1 MLKVVVFFCNI
12 DKFFVKNQM
21 YYLCIKC
28 IIMMFI
34 IYCKFLYLGICMCL
48 VIIGY
53 YGIDNL
59 VIIGYYCIDNLVKQ

>member
-1 MLKVVVFFCNI
+1 
-12 DKFFVKNQM
+12 
-21 YYLCIKC
+21 
-28 IIMMFI
+28 MMFI

-59 VIIGYYCIDNLVKQ
+59 VIIGYYCVDNLVK